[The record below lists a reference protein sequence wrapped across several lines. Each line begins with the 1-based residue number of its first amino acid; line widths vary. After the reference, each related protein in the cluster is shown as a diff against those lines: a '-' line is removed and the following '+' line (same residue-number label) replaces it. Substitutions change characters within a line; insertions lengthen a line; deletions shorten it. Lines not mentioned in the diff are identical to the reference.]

1 MSDNNEGSPQSDSNY
16 VQDLDEE
23 QSKWDKSLDRQSEI

>member
-23 QSKWDKSLDRQSEI
+23 QSKLDFILDRPFKI